1 MSCDWQVGSI
11 PLVECLWDGRNIA
24 SLTLALV
31 MLALSLNCVT
41 RLQVS
46 THSQISSCQDNRWD
60 FPVFDHMKAFTHAVS
75 HPAVLSFHQFSTTH
89 RHSNQWKIAAT
100 VNECKRS
107 HHVKQM
113 FARELMHTFLTQIA
127 HEVRCLFIRFFSSLG
142 DYFCSS
148 QSCKFCE
155 THMLT
160 VKFINHFHMP
170 YKYTFSITDSG
181 RISSTSKLLA
191 NLY

>member
-100 VNECKRS
+100 VNECKSLTSREADVCPWANA
-107 HHVKQM
+107 HVPHADCAWSEM
-113 FARELMHTFLTQIA
+113 FIYQVFQFLRRLFLLISILQILWGTYA
-127 HEVRCLFIRFFSSLG
+127 DGEIHKSFS
-142 DYFCSS
+142 YA
-148 QSCKFCE
+148 
-155 THMLT
+155 
-160 VKFINHFHMP
+160 I
-170 YKYTFSITDSG
+170 
-181 RISSTSKLLA
+181 
-191 NLY
+191 